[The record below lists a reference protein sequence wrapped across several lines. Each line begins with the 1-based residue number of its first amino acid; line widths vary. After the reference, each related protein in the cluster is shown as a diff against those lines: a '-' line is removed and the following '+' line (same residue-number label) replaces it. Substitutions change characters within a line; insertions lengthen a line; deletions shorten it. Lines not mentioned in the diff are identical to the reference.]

1 MHIPPEPS
9 GEGRE
14 AAGAIQ
20 RLLLFMALKTNVYI
34 DAFNLYYGCLR
45 KTPYRWLDLAALCSK
60 MLTNNR
66 IERIRY
72 FTALVT
78 PRPGDPQQRNR
89 QEIYLRALRTIP
101 NLTIHTGR
109 YLSNKI
115 WMMRANGAG
124 KVEVL
129 KSEEKGSDVNLASYL
144 LIDAYRSKC
153 DVAVI
158 VSNDS
163 DLVFPIEHIKQ
174 HVGKIIGIL
183 NPHKRPS
190 RELFPLA
197 NFYKQIRPKA
207 LAACQFP
214 NTLTDALGQ
223 FHKPPN
229 W

>member
-1 MHIPPEPS
+1 M
-9 GEGRE
+9 
-14 AAGAIQ
+14 GAIP
-20 RLLLFMALKTNVYI
+20 RLLLFMALKTNVYV

-45 KTPYRWLDLAALCSK
+45 KTPYRWLNLAALCSA
-60 MLTNNR
+60 MLTNNQ
-66 IERIRY
+66 INRIRY

-101 NLTIHTGR
+101 HLTIHAGR
-109 YLSNKI
+109 YLASKT
-115 WMMRANGAG
+115 WMMRADGVG

-144 LIDAYRSKC
+144 LIDAYRGQC

-163 DLVFPIEHIKQ
+163 DLVFPIDHIRR

-183 NPHKRPS
+183 NPHPRPS
-190 RELFPLA
+190 REILPLA
-197 NFYKQIRPKA
+197 NFYKSIRLKA

-214 NTLTDALGQ
+214 NSMRDALGE
-223 FHKPPN
+223 FHKPAV

>member
-1 MHIPPEPS
+1 
-9 GEGRE
+9 
-14 AAGAIQ
+14 
-20 RLLLFMALKTNVYI
+20 MALKTNVYV

-45 KTPYRWLDLAALCSK
+45 KTPYRWLNLAELCAK
-60 MLTNNR
+60 MLAKNE
-66 IERIRY
+66 IHRIRY

-78 PRPGDPQQRNR
+78 PRPTDPQQRNR

-109 YLSNKI
+109 YLASKVR
-115 WMMRANGAG
+115 MKRADGFG
-124 KVEVL
+124 TVEVL

-144 LIDAYRSKC
+144 LIDAYRSDC
-153 DVAVI
+153 DISVI

-174 HVGKIIGIL
+174 RVGKVIGIL
-183 NPHKRPS
+183 NPRSRPS

-197 NFYKQIRPKA
+197 NFYKQIRPSV

-214 NTLTDALGQ
+214 RLMTDALGE
-223 FHKPPN
+223 FHKPPV